1 MGKCYIGEMLHW
13 GNVTLGK
20 CYVGE
25 MLLYI
30 SNGENVSRE
39 NAGGGNVILGK

>member
-20 CYVGE
+20 CYFISLMGKMSVGKTLEVE
-25 MLLYI
+25 M
-30 SNGENVSRE
+30 SFWEN
-39 NAGGGNVILGK
+39 K